1 MYGDRRKLIDSDSK
15 VIAICSLVRTLTIA
29 ASLFSKFLN
38 SALGTRH
45 FSKTFLS
52 AMPMILFETERLICR
67 RLSLADMDEM
77 YAVYS
82 DADAMRWVDDGQP
95 IERNECSR
103 WLTVTL
109 GNYESRGYGMSTLV
123 SKDDGTVIGFCG
135 LVHPNNQPEAEIKY
149 ALHRRFWGAGLA
161 TEAVKGMLAYG
172 RREHQ
177 MAAVIA
183 TVAPEN
189 IASRRVLLKAG
200 MAVLADRCD
209 ENDSSIM
216 VFRWQAD

>member
-1 MYGDRRKLIDSDSK
+1 MPT
-15 VIAICSLVRTLTIA
+15 VTL
-29 ASLFSKFLN
+29 FQ
-38 SALGTRH
+38 
-45 FSKTFLS
+45 
-52 AMPMILFETERLICR
+52 TERIICR
-67 RLSLADMDEM
+67 RLLPSDIDEM

-95 IERNECSR
+95 IQRSECNK

-123 SKDDGTVIGFCG
+123 SRGDGAVIGFCG

-161 TEAVKGMLAYG
+161 TEAVKGMLEYG
-172 RREHQ
+172 RCELQ
-177 MAAVIA
+177 ISAVIA
-183 TVAPEN
+183 TVASEN

-200 MAVLADRCD
+200 MQEAKRYD
-209 ENDSSIM
+209 ESGSLIM
-216 VFRWQAD
+216 VFRWQSD